1 MFMLHFEPLL
11 GLKYESSGHGFDN
24 LEFKPSEYT
33 PVLLSHKCYSI
44 VLAKKVLKHCPNIF
58 LF

>member
-11 GLKYESSGHGFDN
+11 GPKYESSGHGFDN

-33 PVLLSHKCYSI
+33 PVLLFHSI